1 MSPLSQHIDKSKIL
15 VKASWKAAE
24 HLGLKP
30 EQFIKILHLES
41 VDVNLSEAT
50 LMLDPNSKQ
59 EEIALILIRIYKA
72 IYTLNGGDIEWIHHF
87 LNSPNLLTGGIPMEQ
102 LKSMDGLLS
111 VLNTVESLQQ
121 NVLISQFL

>member
-1 MSPLSQHIDKSKIL
+1 MSPLSQHIDKSKVL

-24 HLGLKP
+24 QLGLKP

-87 LNSPNLLTGGIPMEQ
+87 LNSTNLLTGGIPMEQ